1 MAAVRYLK
9 ALFLQSVSRRG
20 SFQSPDR
27 YPVRCLPH
35 GAAYWEWTEH
45 SVAQRYEGGCEFPE
59 VIITNYDP
67 KEMERSQPRQMRL
80 FGLGEED
87 DEDCYEITGVWSPER
102 EAL

>member
-1 MAAVRYLK
+1 MKAAV
-9 ALFLQSVSRRG
+9 S
-20 SFQSPDR
+20 
-27 YPVRCLPH
+27 
-35 GAAYWEWTEH
+35 
-45 SVAQRYEGGCEFPE
+45 FPE

>member
-1 MAAVRYLK
+1 M
-9 ALFLQSVSRRG
+9 
-20 SFQSPDR
+20 
-27 YPVRCLPH
+27 
-35 GAAYWEWTEH
+35 
-45 SVAQRYEGGCEFPE
+45 
-59 VIITNYDP
+59 IITNYDP